1 MSCGTGWTTLAKN
14 AASWTTIAAY
24 VASCPDI
31 LLDTTSVDTGAAIG
45 TLVGTFSIT
54 DGFGTYTYSLADG
67 GAGGYFEIV
76 GDQLLVI
83 ISPDFATN
91 PSVTII
97 VEADNGLS
105 ADPVSHSFIIS
116 VNNTPSYSPSYD
128 FSDDRN
134 SQYL

>member
-1 MSCGTGWTTLAKN
+1 MSCGTGWTTLATN

-54 DGFGTYTYSLADG
+54 DGFGTYTYSLADA

-83 ISPDFATN
+83 VSPDFAMH

-116 VNNTPSYSPSYD
+116 INDAPAYSPSYD
-128 FSDDRN
+128 FSDPQN
-134 SQYL
+134 SMYL

>member
-1 MSCGTGWTTLAKN
+1 MSCGTGWTTLKTT
-14 AASWTTIAAY
+14 AASWATIAPY
-24 VASCPDI
+24 IASCPDI
-31 LLDTTSVDTGAAIG
+31 LLDNTSVDTGASVG
-45 TLVGTFSIT
+45 TLVGTLSIT
-54 DGFGTYTYSLADG
+54 NGFGTYTFTLADG

-83 ISPDFATN
+83 VSPDFAVN

-97 VEADNGLS
+97 VTADNGLS

-116 VNNTPSYSPSYD
+116 VNNSPAYSPSYD

>member
-1 MSCGTGWTTLAKN
+1 MSCGTGWTTLKTTAT
-14 AASWTTIAAY
+14 SWATIAPY
-24 VASCPDI
+24 IASCPDI
-31 LLDTTSVDTGAAIG
+31 LLDTTSVDDGAAPG

-54 DGFGTYTYSLADG
+54 DGFGSYTFTLADG
-67 GAGGYFEIV
+67 GVGGYFQIV
-76 GDQLLVI
+76 GNQLLVI
-83 ISPDFATN
+83 VPPVYATN

-97 VEADNGLS
+97 VTADNGLS
-105 ADPVSHSFIIS
+105 ADPVSRSFIIS